1 MHLSFSKKKKKK
13 LKIIEW
19 YICRDGEMKII
30 LEIIS
35 PIHFGEKLY
44 IIPHF
49 KIVVYFHASCESAT
63 SYILIVWAFVSNL
76 AIFYTYYKL
85 RKLLYIC

>member
-1 MHLSFSKKKKKK
+1 MHLSFSKKKKK

-19 YICRDGEMKII
+19 YICRDEEMKRWKII
-30 LEIIS
+30 LKIIS
-35 PIHFGEKLY
+35 PIRFGEKLY
-44 IIPHF
+44 IIPHY
-49 KIVVYFHASCESAT
+49 KIVVYSHTSRESAT

-85 RKLLYIC
+85 RKLL